1 MSEYVM
7 ETEFAESYDY
17 SPEYTDYTDYSP
29 DYSPEAPPSRG
40 RGGYRNPP
48 QPQRG
53 GNYTRPPTMP
63 TPVSQEQLRQALARV
78 KQDIDRVANGVRANT
93 SNLNDFAGRTTRNLN
108 RVRDEH
114 RREIGR
120 LDQSVAG
127 ARDLGILGAV
137 LAGGDNAKVTLP
149 LLVVAMDQQSQQAAT
164 AGAAPGAPAP
174 GGILGGSNSTGLV
187 LALAVAGAL
196 KP

>member
-1 MSEYVM
+1 MSSYEM
-7 ETEFAESYDY
+7 EAEFAESYGDY
-17 SPEYTDYTDYSP
+17 SPEYTDYADYSP
-29 DYSPEAPPSRG
+29 EYSPEAPPRRG
-40 RGGYRNPP
+40 RSGYRSPP

-53 GNYTRPPTMP
+53 GNYTRSPTMP
-63 TPVSQEQLRQALARV
+63 TPVTQEQLRQALARV

-93 SNLNDFAGRTTRNLN
+93 SNLNDFAGRTSRNFN

-114 RREIGR
+114 RRETAR
-120 LDQSVAG
+120 LDQGVAG
-127 ARDLGILGAV
+127 ARDLGVLGAV

-164 AGAAPGAPAP
+164 AGAAPGTPAA
-174 GGILGGSNSTGLV
+174 GGILGSNSTGLV

-196 KP
+196 K